1 MKRTKG
7 SDVCSPPLNILF
19 KNILTMKKKMM
30 ALASAL
36 MMLSCTSD
44 EPQNEQPT
52 GWESKTITFTFG
64 DVLTQHAMTRA
75 DITSLDLTD
84 LWMFDYIG
92 EELQQTV
99 HQSNTDQGFGV
110 LSASMGYG
118 EHTLYFVASRGT
130 TPTSD
135 TDAQTITWVKP
146 SDTFWATATVTV
158 SPSSESSQ
166 AVSLSR
172 VATRLRITVNDEVPA
187 QAAKF
192 VITPAQW
199 YYGIDYTTGNGI
211 APSANQPR
219 EVNIPSSYIGTS
231 GQLAIAI
238 FGFVPSADWQ
248 TDITAAL
255 KAFDESTLGQVTLED
270 VSLRKNITTAYS
282 GGILG
287 TAKSFTLSADDAW
300 GDEDVH
306 TW

>member
-1 MKRTKG
+1 
-7 SDVCSPPLNILF
+7 
-19 KNILTMKKKMM
+19 MKKFQLS
-30 ALASAL
+30 LAASL
-36 MMLSCTSD
+36 MLSMSACTSE
-44 EPQNEQPT
+44 EPKAEMPA
-52 GWESKTITFTFG
+52 GMEEKTITFTFG

-84 LWMFDYIG
+84 LWMIDYVG
-92 EELQQTV
+92 SELQQTI
-99 HQSNTDQGFGV
+99 HQSSTDEGFGV

-130 TPTSD
+130 TPTAD

-146 SDTFWATATVTV
+146 SDTFWATATITV
-158 SPSSESSQ
+158 SPSSASSQ
-166 AVSLSR
+166 TVTLSR

-187 QAAKF
+187 GAAKF
-192 VITPAQW
+192 VITPSQW
-199 YYGIDYTTGNGI
+199 YYGIDYTTGIGI

-248 TDITAAL
+248 TNITAAL
-255 KAFDESTLGQVTLED
+255 KASDESALGQVSLED
-270 VSLRKNITTAYS
+270 VPLKRNITTAYS

-287 TAKSFTLSADDAW
+287 TSKAFTLTVDDTW
-300 GDEDVH
+300 GDEDIH

>member
-1 MKRTKG
+1 
-7 SDVCSPPLNILF
+7 
-19 KNILTMKKKMM
+19 MKKKMM

>member
-1 MKRTKG
+1 MM
-7 SDVCSPPLNILF
+7 CAALPIILF
-19 KNILTMKKKMM
+19 KNILTMKKIAM

-44 EPQNEQPT
+44 EPQNEQQT

-75 DITSLDLTD
+75 DVSTLDLTD
-84 LWMFDYIG
+84 LWMIDYVG
-92 EELQQTV
+92 SELQQTI
-99 HQSNTDQGFGV
+99 HQSSTDEGFGV
-110 LSASMGYG
+110 LSVSMGYG

-130 TPTSD
+130 TPTTD

-158 SPSSESSQ
+158 SPSSASSQ

-172 VATRLRITVNDEVPA
+172 VATRLRITVDDKVPA

-192 VITPAQW
+192 IITPAQW
-199 YYGIDYTTGNGI
+199 YYGINYTTGNGI
-211 APSANQPR
+211 ALSANQPR
-219 EVNIPSSYIGTS
+219 EVNIPSSYIGTT
-231 GQLAIAI
+231 GQLAISI

-255 KAFDESTLGQVTLED
+255 KASDESILGLVMLED
-270 VSLRKNITTAYS
+270 VTLNKNITTAYS
-282 GGILG
+282 GGILN
-287 TAKSFTLSADDAW
+287 TSKAFTLTADDVW
-300 GDEDVH
+300 GTEDIH

>member
-1 MKRTKG
+1 MT
-7 SDVCSPPLNILF
+7 CAAPPLNILL
-19 KNILTMKKKMM
+19 KNILTMKKIVM

-36 MMLSCTSD
+36 MMLTSIACTSE
-44 EPQNEQPT
+44 EPQAEKPS
-52 GWESKTITFTFG
+52 GMEKKTITFTFG
-64 DVLTQHAMTRA
+64 DTFQMKAMTRA

-84 LWMFDYIG
+84 LWMFDYVG
-92 EELQQTV
+92 EELQQTA
-99 HQSNTDQGFGV
+99 HQSSTDQSFGV

-135 TDAQTITWVKP
+135 TDAQTIIWVKP

-172 VATRLRITVNDEVPA
+172 VATRLRITVNDEVPDG
-187 QAAKF
+187 AAKF

-199 YYGIDYTTGNGI
+199 YYGIDYTTGSGI

-219 EVNIPSSYIGTS
+219 EVNIPSSYIGTT
-231 GQLAIAI
+231 GQLAISI
-238 FGFVPSADWQ
+238 FGFVPSTDWQ

-255 KAFDESTLGQVTLED
+255 KASDDTTLGQVAITD
-270 VSLRKNITTAYS
+270 VPMKKNITTAYS

-287 TAKSFTLSADDAW
+287 TSKAFTLSADDAW

>member
-1 MKRTKG
+1 
-7 SDVCSPPLNILF
+7 
-19 KNILTMKKKMM
+19 MKKLSIGLT
-30 ALASAL
+30 AA
-36 MMLSCTSD
+36 MMLSMISCSSE
-44 EPQNEQPT
+44 EPQAEKPT
-52 GWESKTITFTFG
+52 GWEQKTITFTFG
-64 DVLTQHAMTRA
+64 DVITQHAMTRA
-75 DITSLDLTD
+75 DVTELDLTD
-84 LWMFDYIG
+84 LWMFDYVG

-99 HQSNTDQGFGV
+99 HQSNTDEDFGV

-130 TPTSD
+130 TPTTD

-158 SPSSESSQ
+158 SPSSASSQ
-166 AVSLSR
+166 AVSLGR

-187 QAAKF
+187 GAAKF

-199 YYGIDYTTGNGI
+199 YYGIDYTDGSGI
-211 APSANQPR
+211 APSSNQPR
-219 EVNIPSSYIGTS
+219 EVSIPSSYIGTS

-248 TDITAAL
+248 TDITASL
-255 KAFDESTLGQVTLED
+255 KASDESTLGQVMLEN
-270 VSLRKNITTAYS
+270 VSLKRNITTAYS

-300 GDEDVH
+300 GDEDIH

>member
-1 MKRTKG
+1 
-7 SDVCSPPLNILF
+7 
-19 KNILTMKKKMM
+19 MKKLSIG
-30 ALASAL
+30 LAAAIMLS
-36 MMLSCTSD
+36 MLSCTSE
-44 EPQNEQPT
+44 EPQAEKPT
-52 GWESKTITFTFG
+52 GWEQKTITFTFG
-64 DVLTQHAMTRA
+64 DVITQHAMTRA
-75 DITSLDLTD
+75 DVTDLNLTD
-84 LWMFDYIG
+84 LWMFDYVG

-99 HQSNTDQGFGV
+99 HQSNTDEGFGAI
-110 LSASMGYG
+110 SASMGYG

-130 TPTSD
+130 TPTTD

-146 SDTFWATATVTV
+146 SDTFWATASITV
-158 SPSSESSQ
+158 SPSSASSQ

-187 QAAKF
+187 GAAKF

-199 YYGIDYTTGNGI
+199 YYGIDYTDGSGI
-211 APSANQPR
+211 APSSNQPR
-219 EVNIPSSYIGTS
+219 EVSIPSSYIGTS

-248 TDITAAL
+248 TDITASL
-255 KAFDESTLGQVTLED
+255 KASDESTLGQVMLEN
-270 VSLRKNITTAYS
+270 VSLKRNITTAYS

-287 TAKSFTLSADDAW
+287 TSKAFTLTANDAW

>member
-1 MKRTKG
+1 
-7 SDVCSPPLNILF
+7 
-19 KNILTMKKKMM
+19 MKKFQIG
-30 ALASAL
+30 LAAAL
-36 MMLSCTSD
+36 MLSMIACTSE
-44 EPQNEQPT
+44 EPQNEKPT
-52 GWESKTITFTFG
+52 GMETKTITFTFG
-64 DVLTQHAMTRA
+64 DTFQHRAMTRA

-84 LWMFDYIG
+84 LWMIDYVG
-92 EELQQTV
+92 SELQQTI
-99 HQSNTDQGFGV
+99 HQSSTDEGFGL

-130 TPTSD
+130 TPTTD
-135 TDAQTITWVKP
+135 TNAQTITWVKP
-146 SDTFWATATVTV
+146 SDTFWATATITV
-158 SPSSESSQ
+158 SPSSASSQ

-187 QAAKF
+187 GAAKF
-192 VITPAQW
+192 VITPTQW
-199 YYGIDYTTGNGI
+199 YYGIDYTTGDGV

-248 TDITAAL
+248 TNITASL
-255 KAFDESTLGQVTLED
+255 KASDESTLGQVTLED
-270 VSLRKNITTAYS
+270 VPLKRNITTSYS

-287 TAKSFTLSADDAW
+287 TAKSFTLTADDTW
-300 GDEDVH
+300 GEDDLH

>member
-1 MKRTKG
+1 M
-7 SDVCSPPLNILF
+7 CSPPLNILF

-130 TPTSD
+130 TPTTD
-135 TDAQTITWVKP
+135 TDARTITWVKP

>member
-1 MKRTKG
+1 MM
-7 SDVCSPPLNILF
+7 CAALPIILF
-19 KNILTMKKKMM
+19 KNILTMKKIAM

-44 EPQNEQPT
+44 EQQTAKPVSMEK
-52 GWESKTITFTFG
+52 KTVTFTFG

-75 DITSLDLTD
+75 DMTELDLTD
-84 LWMFDYIG
+84 LWMFDYVG
-92 EELQQTV
+92 DELQQII
-99 HQSNTDQGFGV
+99 HQSNADEGFGV
-110 LSASMGYG
+110 LSVSMGYG

-146 SDTFWATATVTV
+146 SDTFWATATVIV
-158 SPSSESSQ
+158 SPSSASSQ
-166 AVSLSR
+166 AVTLSR

-187 QAAKF
+187 GAAKF

-199 YYGIDYTTGNGI
+199 YYGIDYTTGSGI

-219 EVNIPSSYIGTS
+219 EVNIPSSYIGTT
-231 GQLAIAI
+231 GQLAISI
-238 FGFVPSADWQ
+238 FGFVPSADWH

-255 KAFDESTLGQVTLED
+255 KASDDTTLGQVAITD
-270 VSLRKNITTAYS
+270 VPMKKNITTAYS

-287 TAKSFTLSADDAW
+287 TSKAFTLTADDAW

>member
-1 MKRTKG
+1 MG
-7 SDVCSPPLNILF
+7 
-19 KNILTMKKKMM
+19 
-30 ALASAL
+30 LAAAL
-36 MMLSCTSD
+36 MLIAIACTSE
-44 EPQNEQPT
+44 EPQAEKPS
-52 GWESKTITFTFG
+52 GWEQKTITFTFG
-64 DVLTQHAMTRA
+64 DTFQQRAMTRA

-84 LWMFDYIG
+84 LWMIDYVG
-92 EELQQTV
+92 SELQQTI
-99 HQSNTDQGFGV
+99 HQSSTDEGFGV

-130 TPTSD
+130 TPTTD

-166 AVSLSR
+166 AVTLSR
-172 VATRLRITVNDEVPA
+172 VATRLRITVNDEVPTG
-187 QAAKF
+187 AAKF
-192 VITPAQW
+192 VITPSQW
-199 YYGIDYTTGNGI
+199 YYGIDYTTGIGI

-238 FGFVPSADWQ
+238 FGFVPSADWH

-255 KAFDESTLGQVTLED
+255 KASDESTLGLVTLED
-270 VSLRKNITTAYS
+270 VEMKRNITTAYS

>member
-1 MKRTKG
+1 M
-7 SDVCSPPLNILF
+7 CAALPIILF
-19 KNILTMKKKMM
+19 KNILTMKKIAM

-44 EPQNEQPT
+44 EPQNEQQT

-84 LWMFDYIG
+84 LWMFDYVG

-99 HQSNTDQGFGV
+99 HQSKTDEDFGAI
-110 LSASMGYG
+110 SASMGYG

-135 TDAQTITWVKP
+135 TDARTITWVKP
-146 SDTFWATATVTV
+146 SDTFWAIATVTV
-158 SPSSESSQ
+158 LPSSASSKS
-166 AVSLSR
+166 VSLSR

-199 YYGIDYTTGNGI
+199 YYGIDYTTGRGI

-219 EVNIPSSYIGTS
+219 EVNIPSSYIGTT
-231 GQLAIAI
+231 GQLAISI
-238 FGFVPSADWQ
+238 FGFVPSAGWH
-248 TDITAAL
+248 TDITAVL
-255 KAFDESTLGQVTLED
+255 KASDESTLGQVTLGN
-270 VSLRKNITTAYS
+270 VTLNKNITTAYS
-282 GGILG
+282 GSILS
-287 TAKSFTLSADDAW
+287 TSKAFTLTADDVW
-300 GDEDVH
+300 GDEDIH

>member
-1 MKRTKG
+1 
-7 SDVCSPPLNILF
+7 
-19 KNILTMKKKMM
+19 MKKLSIGLTAAMM
-30 ALASAL
+30 LL
-36 MMLSCTSD
+36 MLSCTSG
-44 EPQNEQPT
+44 EQQTENPVSM
-52 GWESKTITFTFG
+52 EQKTVTFTFV

-75 DITSLDLTD
+75 DVTELDLTD
-84 LWMFDYIG
+84 LWMFDYVG
-92 EELQQTV
+92 EKLQQTV

-110 LSASMGYG
+110 LFASMGYG

-130 TPTSD
+130 TPTAD
-135 TDAQTITWVKP
+135 TNAHTITWVKP
-146 SDTFWATATVTV
+146 SDTFWATATITV
-158 SPSSESSQ
+158 SPSSASSK

-187 QAAKF
+187 GAAKF

-199 YYGIDYTTGNGI
+199 YYGIDYTTGSGI
-211 APSANQPR
+211 APSSNHPR

-238 FGFVPSADWQ
+238 FGFVPSTDWH

-255 KAFDESTLGQVTLED
+255 KASDDSMLGQVMLED
-270 VSLRKNITTAYS
+270 VILNKNITTAYS

-287 TAKSFTLSADDAW
+287 TSKAFTLTADDTW
-300 GDEDVH
+300 GNEDIH

>member
-1 MKRTKG
+1 
-7 SDVCSPPLNILF
+7 
-19 KNILTMKKKMM
+19 MKKIAM

-36 MMLSCTSD
+36 MMLTACTSD
-44 EPQNEQPT
+44 EPQNEKPT
-52 GWESKTITFTFG
+52 GWEQKTITFTFG
-64 DVLTQHAMTRA
+64 DVLTHHAMTRA

-84 LWMFDYIG
+84 LWMIDYVG
-92 EELQQTV
+92 SELQQTI
-99 HQSNTDQGFGV
+99 HQSSTDEGFGL

-146 SDTFWATATVTV
+146 SDTFWATVTVNV
-158 SPSSESSQ
+158 SPSSASSQ

-172 VATRLRITVNDEVPA
+172 VTTRLRITVNDEVPDG
-187 QAAKF
+187 AAKF

-199 YYGIDYTTGNGI
+199 YYGIDYTTGSGI

-219 EVNIPSSYIGTS
+219 EVSIPSSYIGTS
-231 GQLAIAI
+231 GQLAISI
-238 FGFVPSADWQ
+238 FGFVPSADWH

-255 KAFDESTLGQVTLED
+255 KASDDTTLGQVAITD
-270 VSLRKNITTAYS
+270 VPMKKNITTAYS

-287 TAKSFTLSADDAW
+287 TSKAFTLSADDTW

>member
-1 MKRTKG
+1 MG
-7 SDVCSPPLNILF
+7 
-19 KNILTMKKKMM
+19 
-30 ALASAL
+30 LAAAL
-36 MMLSCTSD
+36 MLTAIACTSE
-44 EPQNEQPT
+44 EPQAEKPS
-52 GWESKTITFTFG
+52 GWEQKTITFTFG
-64 DVLTQHAMTRA
+64 NVLTQHAMTRA
-75 DITSLDLTD
+75 DVSTLDLTD
-84 LWMFDYIG
+84 LWMFDYVG

-99 HQSNTDQGFGV
+99 HQSSTDQGFGV

-135 TDAQTITWVKP
+135 TDAKTITWAKP
-146 SDTFWATATVTV
+146 SDTYWATATVNV
-158 SPSSESSQ
+158 SPSSASSQ

-172 VATRLRITVNDEVPA
+172 VATRLRITVNDEVPTG
-187 QAAKF
+187 AAKF

-199 YYGIDYTTGNGI
+199 YYGVDYTTGSGI

-248 TDITAAL
+248 TDITATLTAS
-255 KAFDESTLGQVTLED
+255 DESVLGQVTLED
-270 VSLRKNITTAYS
+270 VTLNKNITTAYS

-287 TAKSFTLSADDAW
+287 TAKAFTLTADDAW
-300 GDEDVH
+300 GDEDIH

>member
-1 MKRTKG
+1 MT
-7 SDVCSPPLNILF
+7 CAAPPLNILL
-19 KNILTMKKKMM
+19 KNILTMKKIVM

-36 MMLSCTSD
+36 MMLTSIACTSE
-44 EPQNEQPT
+44 EPQAEKPS
-52 GWESKTITFTFG
+52 GMEKKTITFTFG
-64 DVLTQHAMTRA
+64 DTFQMKAMTRA

-84 LWMFDYIG
+84 LWMFDYVG
-92 EELQQTV
+92 EELQQTA
-99 HQSNTDQGFGV
+99 HQSSTDQSFGV

-135 TDAQTITWVKP
+135 PDAQTLLWVKP

-172 VATRLRITVNDEVPA
+172 VATRLRITVNDEVPDG
-187 QAAKF
+187 AAKF

-199 YYGIDYTTGNGI
+199 YYGIDYTTGSGI

-219 EVNIPSSYIGTS
+219 EVNIPSSYIGTT
-231 GQLAIAI
+231 GQLAISI
-238 FGFVPSADWQ
+238 FGFVPSTDWQ

-255 KAFDESTLGQVTLED
+255 KASDDTTLVQVAIT
-270 VSLRKNITTAYS
+270 VVPMKKNITTAYS

-287 TAKSFTLSADDAW
+287 TSKAFTLSADDAW